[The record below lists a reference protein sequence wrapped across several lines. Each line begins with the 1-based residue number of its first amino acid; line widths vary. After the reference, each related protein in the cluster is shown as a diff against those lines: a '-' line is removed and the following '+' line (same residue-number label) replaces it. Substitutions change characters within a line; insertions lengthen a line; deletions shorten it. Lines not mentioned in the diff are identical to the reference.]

1 MIAEAAVALA
11 LLAPAQEQPC
21 QTHACEARVQR
32 RHMRRVV
39 QPHLVWLRR
48 TATCES
54 SLGTGRPK
62 WHLNTHNG
70 YFGGLQFSL
79 KSWRYVGGKGYPH
92 LAPKLEQMYRGVR
105 LLAKQGRGAWPVCG

>member
-11 LLAPAQEQPC
+11 LLAPAQQQPC
-21 QTHACEARVQR
+21 QTNACEARVQR

-39 QPHLVWLRR
+39 EPHLAWLRR
-48 TATCES
+48 TAACES
-54 SLGTGRPK
+54 GGR

-70 YFGGLQFSL
+70 FFGGLQFSL

-92 LAPKLEQMYRGVR
+92 LASELEQEYRAVR
-105 LLAKQGRGAWPVCG
+105 LLAVQGRGAWPNCG